1 MFGFLKNS
9 RIYLGLLFVASAI
22 ILFVNSPFSPIR
34 DIVYLDYDSTVFYII
49 GKGIK
54 YNYIPYIDL
63 TDHKG
68 IYIFLLNYLGV
79 LICESHNFGMFIV
92 QFLVVCLSAIS
103 IYKLALYITK
113 DNIVSFLSTFTMVVL
128 QNSYY
133 FSQDGLKCETF
144 LLPFIFFALYL
155 FIKEDWKYTVF
166 SRSMFLIGVCA
177 GIVMMTKTNMLFC
190 FIPMII
196 YHIYYLFI
204 DRNIKKIFTLFI
216 SGLSGVIVGVAPAIV
231 YCLINN
237 NLNEMIYNTFQV
249 NFTYLNDLQFYYRS
263 YLDAILSLT
272 YRFLP
277 IIIATGLSV
286 IAFYKLLQ
294 KKSLFLFYVPFV
306 IFNLYAVF
314 IALRPHD
321 YYTSVLL
328 PCIFF
333 DVVFIYAAL
342 KKFIVGRNK
351 YFKFVYV
358 VVLVLLFTI
367 SYNISWKKTEISQFG
382 MYTVS
387 KRIHKLYSDVIN
399 SDDTYSDTSL
409 LVVGSCINI
418 YNELNILP
426 NVRYFCTPHISRRM
440 YSEPYDEIL
449 KNINEKKS
457 RFVALSFTKLMIKY
471 GFNEDVRAALKEG
484 YTYVGDVRGF
494 DAELY
499 KRK

>member
-1 MFGFLKNS
+1 MIIFDRKN
-9 RIYLGLLFVASAI
+9 RIFVALLILFAAI
-22 ILFVNSPFSPIR
+22 ILYVNSPLSPIR
-34 DIVYLDYDSTVFYII
+34 DISYLDYDSTVFYIM

-54 YNYIPYIDL
+54 YNYIPYVDL

-79 LICESHNFGMFIV
+79 LICESHNLGIFVV
-92 QFLVVCLSAIS
+92 QFLVVCLSIIAV
-103 IYKLALYITK
+103 YKLSFYITK
-113 DNIVSFLSTFTMVVL
+113 DSIVSFLSTFTIIVL

-133 FSQDGLKCETF
+133 FSQGGLKCETF
-144 LLPFIFFALYL
+144 LMPFIFFALYL

-166 SRSMFLIGVCA
+166 SRSMFLMGICA

-190 FIPMII
+190 FIPIII

-204 DRNIKKIFTLFI
+204 DRNIKKILALFI
-216 SGLSGVIVGVAPAIV
+216 SGLLGVIIGIAPAIV
-231 YCLINN
+231 YCLANN
-237 NLNEMIYNTFQV
+237 NFNEMIYNTFQV

-263 YLDAILSLT
+263 YLEAISRLA

-277 IIIATGLSV
+277 IIIASGLSV

-294 KKSLFLFYVPFV
+294 KKCLLLFYVPFV

-314 IALRPHD
+314 MALRPHD
-321 YYTSVLL
+321 YYASILL

-333 DVVFIYAAL
+333 DIVFIYVVL
-342 KKFIVGRNK
+342 KKFIVDRNK
-351 YFKFVYV
+351 YLKIIYV
-358 VVLVLLFTI
+358 AILILLFTI
-367 SYNISWKKTEISQFG
+367 SYHISWKRIEADQIG
-382 MYTVS
+382 MYVVA
-387 KRIHKLYSDVIN
+387 KRIHKLYSDVIK

-426 NVRYFCTPHISRRM
+426 NIRYFCTPHISRKM

-457 RFVALSFTKLMIKY
+457 RFVALSFTKLMIKD
-471 GFNEDVRAALKEG
+471 GFNEEVRAALKEG
-484 YTYVGDVRGF
+484 YTYVDDVFGF